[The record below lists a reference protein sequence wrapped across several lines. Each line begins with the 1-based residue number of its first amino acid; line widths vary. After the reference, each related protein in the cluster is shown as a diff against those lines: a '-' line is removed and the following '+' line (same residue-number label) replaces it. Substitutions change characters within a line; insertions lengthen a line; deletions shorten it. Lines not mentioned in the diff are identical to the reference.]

1 MSYSVYSYYS
11 RGHVLENVENGTEQ
25 CASWLLLPAENL
37 WSVGV
42 RAFIYILA
50 ILYLFLGVAISSDIF
65 MGSIETITS
74 KKRTIVTWDAEKE
87 EKHEREVL
95 VWNET
100 VANLTLM
107 ALGSSA
113 PEILLAT
120 IEMIFTLGDTE
131 PADSLG
137 TFTIIGSASF
147 NLFVISSICVVSVS
161 SPDVKYI
168 KEFGVFIVTTIW
180 SVWAYVWMLLV
191 VQYISPGIVEPWE
204 AWVTLLYMPMF
215 VLNAYAQDCGWWCKK
230 CKKTKVDMEEEEEND
245 AIRVFTHHARKGSIT
260 GHAVPGQELHM
271 LEAAHRN
278 KTHQLSLA
286 ADNHNYLKSASST
299 KSPNKISIDI
309 DSKDSD
315 QTDTES
321 IDSKHGVSKH
331 GDTKVFA
338 RASKHGPR
346 PLHSRAKFRHA
357 VVSAMTGHKPTKR
370 HGSAGKT
377 RMSDIVSAVQGIQD
391 VSKRG
396 LMPSYDQLY
405 GKFTFSA
412 QVYEV
417 LESKGQLEIEIL
429 FHRKIPQN
437 KSSGGLQIMGIM
449 KNGQTVMMNETAVDQ
464 KFKDVSVEYETRE
477 GSAKAG
483 SKFKYTS
490 GTLKFAENEYKKTVT
505 IPIIQDNQYTGN
517 ADFFILLK
525 NPSTGA
531 GIGDPSVGR
540 VNIVDDDAPG
550 EFQFQDSHVF
560 AKDGKIT
567 VKIIREKGYDGK
579 VTLEY
584 STHDVTAVG
593 GESLKENDYVA
604 VDHSHIEFKHQ
615 EKFKTIDVKVNK
627 EAKFEHGQGSKSFIV
642 TIKNPSVGAK
652 VGKTATVVC
661 HINKETLDDR
671 IADVV
676 ADMEEE
682 EDITWGAQFYNA
694 FSIGGEKDEEGN
706 NITPKWHEFL
716 LHFLTFFWKVVGAC
730 IPPTKYMGAWPAF
743 VLSLLYIG
751 VLTLFIQQ
759 LAGLLGC
766 VIGLETSVTGI
777 TLIALGTSLPD
788 TFASRT
794 AAKQDE
800 HADAAIGNIT
810 GSNSVNVFLG
820 LGLPWVLATMYGIAI
835 DKPYQV
841 KTGNLTVSVI
851 IFCVLAVICIATLI
865 LRRKFVGGELGGKNA
880 TVKWITSFF
889 LFTLWITYIVLSS
902 LRAYDIITW

>member
-37 WSVGV
+37 WNVGI

-147 NLFVISSICVVSVS
+147 NLFIISSICVVSVS
-161 SPDVKYI
+161 SPNIKYI

-191 VQYISPGIVEPWE
+191 VQYISPGVIEPWE

-278 KTHQLSLA
+278 KAHQLSLA
-286 ADNHNYLKSASST
+286 ADNHNCVKSASST

-321 IDSKHGVSKH
+321 IDSKHGVSKQ

-338 RASKHGPR
+338 RAR
-346 PLHSRAKFRHA
+346 FRHA

-391 VSKRG
+391 VSKKG

-405 GKFTFSA
+405 GKFTFSS

-417 LESKGQLEIEIL
+417 LESKGLLEIDIL
-429 FHRKIPQN
+429 FHRKIPVG
-437 KSSGGLQIMGIM
+437 KSSGGLQIM
-449 KNGQTVMMNETAVDQ
+449 NGQTVMMNETTVDQ

-525 NPSTGA
+525 NPSSGA

-550 EFQFQDSHVF
+550 EFQFKDSHVF
-560 AKDGKIT
+560 AKDGKIS

-584 STHDVTAVG
+584 STHDVSAVG

-615 EKFKTIDVKVNK
+615 EKSKTIDVKVNK
-627 EAKFEHGQGSKSFIV
+627 EAKGSKSFIV

-661 HINKETLDDR
+661 HINKESLDDR

-682 EDITWGAQFYNA
+682 EDMTWGGQFYNA
-694 FSIGGEKDEEGN
+694 FTIGGEKDEEGN
-706 NITPKWHEFL
+706 DIRPKWHEFL

-730 IPPTKYMGAWPAF
+730 IPPTKYLGAWPAF
-743 VLSLLYIG
+743 VLSLMYIG

-820 LGLPWVLATMYGIAI
+820 LGLPWVLATMYGIHI
-835 DKPYQV
+835 DKPYKV

-865 LRRKFVGGELGGKNA
+865 IRRKLVGGELGGKNA
-880 TVKWITSFF
+880 VVKWLTSFL
-889 LFTLWITYIVLSS
+889 LFSLWIIYIVLSS

>member
-37 WSVGV
+37 WNVGI

-147 NLFVISSICVVSVS
+147 NLFIISSICVVSVS
-161 SPDVKYI
+161 SPNIKYI

-191 VQYISPGIVEPWE
+191 VQYISPGVIEPWE

-278 KTHQLSLA
+278 KAHQL
-286 ADNHNYLKSASST
+286 
-299 KSPNKISIDI
+299 
-309 DSKDSD
+309 SD

-321 IDSKHGVSKH
+321 IDSKHGVSKQ

-338 RASKHGPR
+338 RAR
-346 PLHSRAKFRHA
+346 FRHA

-391 VSKRG
+391 VSKKG

-405 GKFTFSA
+405 GKFTFSS

-417 LESKGQLEIEIL
+417 LESKGLLEIDIL
-429 FHRKIPQN
+429 FHRKIPVG
-437 KSSGGLQIMGIM
+437 KSSGGLQIM
-449 KNGQTVMMNETAVDQ
+449 NGQTVMMNETTVDQ

-525 NPSTGA
+525 NPSSGA

-550 EFQFQDSHVF
+550 EFQFKDSHVF
-560 AKDGKIT
+560 AKDGKIS

-584 STHDVTAVG
+584 STHDVSAVG

-615 EKFKTIDVKVNK
+615 EKSKTIDVKVNK

-661 HINKETLDDR
+661 HINKESLDDR

-682 EDITWGAQFYNA
+682 EDMTWGGQFYNA
-694 FSIGGEKDEEGN
+694 FTIGGEKDEEGN
-706 NITPKWHEFL
+706 DIRPKWHEFL

-730 IPPTKYMGAWPAF
+730 IPPTKYLGAWPAF
-743 VLSLLYIG
+743 VLSLMYIG

-820 LGLPWVLATMYGIAI
+820 LGLPWVLATMYGIHI
-835 DKPYQV
+835 DKPYKV

-865 LRRKFVGGELGGKNA
+865 IRRKLVGGELGGKNA
-880 TVKWITSFF
+880 VVKWLTSFL
-889 LFTLWITYIVLSS
+889 LFSLWIIYIVLSS

>member
-37 WSVGV
+37 WNVGI

-74 KKRTIVTWDAEKE
+74 KKRTIVAWDAEKE

-161 SPDVKYI
+161 SPNVKYI

-191 VQYISPGIVEPWE
+191 VQYISPGVIEPWE

-278 KTHQLSLA
+278 KAHQLS
-286 ADNHNYLKSASST
+286 DH
-299 KSPNKISIDI
+299 
-309 DSKDSD
+309 
-315 QTDTES
+315 TDTES

-338 RASKHGPR
+338 RASKPAR

-391 VSKRG
+391 VSKKG
-396 LMPSYDQLY
+396 VMPSSKNVGALFYFPHIDDDQLY
-405 GKFTFSA
+405 GKFTFSS

-417 LESKGQLEIEIL
+417 LESKGLLEIDVL
-429 FHRKIPQN
+429 FHRKIPVGR
-437 KSSGGLQIMGIM
+437 SSGGLQIMGIT
-449 KNGQTVMMNETAVDQ
+449 KNGQTVMMNETIVDQ

-525 NPSTGA
+525 NPSSGA

-550 EFQFQDSHVF
+550 EFQFKDSHVF
-560 AKDGKIT
+560 AKDGKIS

-593 GESLKENDYVA
+593 GESLKEKDYVA
-604 VDHSHIEFKHQ
+604 VDHSLIEFKHQ
-615 EKFKTIDVKVNK
+615 EKSKTIDIKVNK

-661 HINKETLDDR
+661 HINKESLDDR
-671 IADVV
+671 IAGVV

-682 EDITWGAQFYNA
+682 EDMTWGGQFYNA
-694 FSIGGEKDEEGN
+694 FTIGGEKDEEGN
-706 NITPKWHEFL
+706 DIRPKWHEFL

-730 IPPTKYMGAWPAF
+730 IPPTKYLGAWPAF

-820 LGLPWVLATMYGIAI
+820 LGLPWVLATMYGIHV
-835 DKPYQV
+835 DKPYKV

-865 LRRKFVGGELGGKNA
+865 LRRKLVGGELGGKNA
-880 TVKWITSFF
+880 IVKWLTSFL
-889 LFTLWITYIVLSS
+889 LFSLWIIYIVLSS